1 MNCHYSAQGEYKC
14 TKPKTQSTAAP
25 AKFSNVY
32 FAEDPQL
39 EEPQLGDMEE
49 RFADE
54 NGLEEPQLGD
64 MEERFADENGL
75 DESTIEAFGS
85 LRPKPLPTP
94 SRAQILA
101 QQKAAEEEK
110 RRKQAEIDRKYA
122 AQQAERDKDRKA
134 ALAVIARGNPRY
146 R

>member
-14 TKPKTQSTAAP
+14 TKPKTQSTTAP

-54 NGLEEPQLGD
+54 NGLEEP
-64 MEERFADENGL
+64 A
-75 DESTIEAFGS
+75 IEAFGS
-85 LRPKPLPTP
+85 RPARPLPPPP

-110 RRKQAEIDRKYA
+110 RRKQAEIDKQYRLL
-122 AQQAERDKDRKA
+122 QAERDKNRKA
-134 ALAVIARGNPRY
+134 ALAVIARGNPKY